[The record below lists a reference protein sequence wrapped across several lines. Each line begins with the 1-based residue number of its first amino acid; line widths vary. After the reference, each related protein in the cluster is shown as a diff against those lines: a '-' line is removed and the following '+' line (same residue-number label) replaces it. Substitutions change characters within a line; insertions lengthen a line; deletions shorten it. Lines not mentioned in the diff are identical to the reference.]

1 MRREKIVI
9 FAFFMA
15 VAFMSYNVLQRK
27 DRKVMS
33 DLLFANV
40 EALADHGESSG
51 FRAGYEAS
59 SYVIYFSGYGYT
71 TIPCCKYNGNQF
83 SGCSAIDICP

>member
-33 DLLFANV
+33 DLLLANV
-40 EALADHGESSG
+40 EALAQGESG
-51 FRAGYEAS
+51 GNVYCC
-59 SYVIYFSGYGYT
+59 GNYGTCMLILGGGEVKGIKFYT
-71 TIPCCKYNGNQF
+71 PC
-83 SGCSAIDICP
+83 P

>member
-33 DLLFANV
+33 DLLLANV

-51 FRAGYEAS
+51 AGYEAS

>member
-33 DLLFANV
+33 DLLLANV

-51 FRAGYEAS
+51 FRAGSEAS
-59 SYVIYFSGYGYT
+59 SSAIYFSGHRYT
-71 TIPCCKYNGNQF
+71 TIPCCQYNENKY
-83 SGCSAIDICP
+83 S